1 MGDKKALVPVE
12 IIVRKILFLRGE
24 KVLLDRDLAELY
36 GVETRVFK
44 QAVRR
49 NRKRFPEDF
58 MFELTKQ
65 EFEDWRSQF
74 VISKSDKMGLR
85 YRPMAFTEQG
95 VAMLSSVLNSDRAIE
110 VNIAVMRAF
119 VQLRQMIAS
128 NEELA
133 RKLDELEEKYDE
145 QFRIVFDAIRALIDQ
160 DEKPR
165 KKIGFEVSEGRVS
178 YRKKKKQ

>member
-1 MGDKKALVPVE
+1 MGDKKALVPADV
-12 IIVRKILFLRGE
+12 IVRKILFLRGE

-36 GVETRVFK
+36 GVETRALK

-74 VISKSDKMGLR
+74 VISKSDKVGLR

-110 VNIAVMRAF
+110 VNIAIMRAF
-119 VQLRQMIAS
+119 VQLRKMIAS

-145 QFRIVFDAIRALIDQ
+145 QFRIVFDAIRALIEH
-160 DEKPR
+160 DEKPP
-165 KKIGFEVSEGRVS
+165 KKIGFEGNESHSADGD
-178 YRKKKKQ
+178 RKI